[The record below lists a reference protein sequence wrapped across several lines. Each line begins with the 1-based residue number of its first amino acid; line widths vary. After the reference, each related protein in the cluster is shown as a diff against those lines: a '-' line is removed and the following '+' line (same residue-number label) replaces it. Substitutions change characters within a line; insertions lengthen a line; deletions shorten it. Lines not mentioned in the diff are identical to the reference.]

1 MSVIRWGGDGVCWTR
16 RKKNVGHTKQ
26 EPEKEQLRDWI
37 QGPPVVAKIQHKEII
52 PDTFGKKPIQI

>member
-1 MSVIRWGGDGVCWTR
+1 MGY
-16 RKKNVGHTKQ
+16 TKQ

-37 QGPPVVAKIQHKEII
+37 QGLPVVAKIQHKEII